1 MMFPVRNTT
10 EPCLH
15 VILMTLNSG
24 DFLTC
29 VPLLVLMQGA
39 QADHLLRTFP
49 AEWESRLPFFIEA
62 WYRDAPEGIST
73 FEEEKE

>member
-15 VILMTLNSG
+15 VILMTLNLG

-49 AEWESRLPFFIEA
+49 AVWESQQPFLIEA
-62 WYRDAPEGIST
+62 RYSDAPEGIPK
-73 FEEEKE
+73 F